1 MKNSTL
7 STLVAI
13 GLLSPIALAFDEP
26 NTASIPLTLAN
37 NYQRELDIN
46 LYWLSEKLDGIR
58 AYWTGSELLTRKG
71 HKIYAP
77 KWFTDPLPTDAIDG
91 ELWAGRGGFQKV
103 ARTVLDFK
111 PDEEAWRD
119 IRFMMF
125 DLPRSAGMFPKRYD
139 ELSAMEKSFKVP
151 HLKLVVHHP
160 VNSEE
165 QLFNILDDISAR
177 NGEGVMLRKLDTIY
191 RPGRSDDLIKVKKH
205 DDDEAIIVGYTDG
218 KGKYKGMVGAFI
230 LRMPNGKEFKIGSGL
245 SDAVRANPPEIGT
258 QITYRYNGYTDNGIP
273 KFARYL
279 AVREGY

>member
-13 GLLSPIALAFDEP
+13 GLLSPIASAFDEP
-26 NTASIPLTLAN
+26 NTASIPLTLAS

-71 HKIYAP
+71 HKIYTP
-77 KWFTDPLPTDAIDG
+77 KWFTDPLPAHAIDG

-125 DLPRSAGMFPKRYD
+125 DLPGSVGVFPKRYH

-191 RPGRSDDLIKVKKH
+191 RSGRSDDLIKVKKH

>member
-37 NYQRELDIN
+37 NYQSELDIN

-77 KWFTDPLPTDAIDG
+77 KWFTDPLPADAIDG

>member
-37 NYQRELDIN
+37 NYQSELDIN

>member
-13 GLLSPIALAFDEP
+13 GLLSPIASAFDEP
-26 NTASIPLTLAN
+26 NTASIPLTLAS

-71 HKIYAP
+71 HKIYTP
-77 KWFTDPLPTDAIDG
+77 KWFTDPLPAHSIDG

-125 DLPRSAGMFPKRYD
+125 DLPGSVGVFPKRYH